1 MESDL
6 NGTHGRVDRTLQ
18 LLCFQ
23 VVSALSSFTVMSG
36 VGENCGCPA
45 EAHDGADR
53 GHVTEPACWAGE
65 SVLPVPRGPCP
76 SNHEQRKKLVL
87 HVDLNNTILVSDAV
101 TAQGTVAALDYFLT
115 TVTWGKMS
123 KHGHWEWLSDSPS
136 LLPPCSDAVSY
147 YCQFGRVPGFTTAAG
162 RRFRGI
168 LEEHLELLRWPDGV
182 KGDKDLSVKGE
193 DGRRYHWILPSFF
206 QLLRD
211 LAQEGR
217 EFAVLFRTFGTDLPR
232 VLTAVSRALN
242 EGAHP
247 LFPDIPDLKLSVDMT
262 PGKIRCSK
270 RGIVLTRGEDRV
282 STRDGERDLY
292 QYLSAVHGLGGFQDH
307 FDWWAAN
314 TFSNRGGK
322 PLWIDPFD
330 QHVQHIFI
338 DDNIRQNDE
347 DTIVNPKVFLGPG
360 GAETRTACT
369 SELYDI
375 TLIQN
380 DLLRAISDP
389 SYFTQRVHICLENY
403 ERNLQQGA
411 G

>member
-1 MESDL
+1 MAE
-6 NGTHGRVDRTLQ
+6 
-18 LLCFQ
+18 
-23 VVSALSSFTVMSG
+23 
-36 VGENCGCPA
+36 VGENSGLRP
-45 EAHDGADR
+45 EEHDGTESRNVSDPAVTVPQGLWSLNHDR
-53 GHVTEPACWAGE
+53 
-65 SVLPVPRGPCP
+65 
-76 SNHEQRKKLVL
+76 RKKLVL
-87 HVDLNNTILVSDAV
+87 HIDLNNTILVSDAI
-101 TAQGTVAALDYFLT
+101 TGQGTVAALDYFLT

-123 KHGHWEWLSDSPS
+123 KQGGWEWLSDSPS

-147 YCQFGRVPGFTTAAG
+147 YSRFGRIPGFTAVAG
-162 RRFRGI
+162 RRFKGV
-168 LEEHLELLRWPDGV
+168 LDEHLELLRWPEGT
-182 KGDKDLSVKGE
+182 KGDRELSVKGE

-217 EFAVLFRTFGTDLPR
+217 EFAVLFRTFGSDLPR
-232 VLTAVSRALN
+232 VLKAMSRALN

-247 LFPDIPDLKLSVDMT
+247 LFPDLPDLKLKVDVN

-270 RGIVLTRGEDRV
+270 KGIVLSRAEDRM
-282 STRDGERDLY
+282 STRDGERGLY
-292 QYLSAVHGLGGFQDH
+292 QYMSSRQGLGGFQDH
-307 FDWWAAN
+307 FDWWASN
-314 TFSNRGGK
+314 TFSIRGGK

-347 DTIVNPKVFLGPG
+347 DTIVSPKVFLDPDGS
-360 GAETRTACT
+360 ETRTACT
-369 SELYDI
+369 SELFDI
-375 TLIQN
+375 TLVQT

-389 SYFTQRVHICLENY
+389 NYFTQRVHICLENY